1 MRGFEVVEGMADR
14 LECSRSKTRTWQSPA
29 HVTSVLSLEP
39 GINLTENIFS
49 VWPVK
54 TVVLS
59 ANCATKDSG

>member
-1 MRGFEVVEGMADR
+1 MRGFEVDGGTVDR

-39 GINLTENIFS
+39 GINLTENMFS

-54 TVVLS
+54 TVVFS
-59 ANCATKDSG
+59 ANCAAEDSG